1 MFFFVSDASLSFLPH
16 EPLDSFNLE
25 DDLSATCVFFQD
37 AAPCQY
43 NEITIKFNTVPFKT
57 IRFHVAVNEVTCE
70 DIKMWFPLT
79 NKYNHECES
88 GTVQISG
95 SSRICSYFCQ
105 CQTYHG
111 LGSGGCNTFTLL
123 MIKMGSVCDISVK
136 SHLF

>member
-25 DDLSATCVFFQD
+25 DVLSTTCVSFPD

-43 NEITIKFNTVPFKT
+43 NEIKIKFNTVPFKT
-57 IRFHVAVNEVTCE
+57 IRFHVALNEVTCE

-79 NKYNHECES
+79 NKYNRECES

-111 LGSGGCNTFTLL
+111 FGLGGCNTFTLL
-123 MIKMGSVCDISVK
+123 MIKMGSVCDISAK

>member
-1 MFFFVSDASLSFLPH
+1 MSFFVSDANLSFLPH
-16 EPLDSFNLE
+16 EPLDSINLE
-25 DDLSATCVFFQD
+25 DDLSATCVSFPD

-43 NEITIKFNTVPFKT
+43 NEIKIKFNTVPFKT
-57 IRFHVAVNEVTCE
+57 ISFHVAVNEVTCE
-70 DIKMWFPLT
+70 DMKMWFPLT
-79 NKYNHECES
+79 NKYNRECES

-111 LGSGGCNTFTLL
+111 SGSGGCNTFTLL

-136 SHLF
+136 NHLF